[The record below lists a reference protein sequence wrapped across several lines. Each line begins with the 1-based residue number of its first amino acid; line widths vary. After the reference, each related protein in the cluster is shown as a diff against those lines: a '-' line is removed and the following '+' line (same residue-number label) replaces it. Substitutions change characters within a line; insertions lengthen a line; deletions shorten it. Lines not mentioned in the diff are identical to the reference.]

1 MEGNDIQEQTIL
13 FLARVMAINKA
24 STDAQF
30 EKFMEALDSDA
41 HDVARMFLDEI
52 RDFPKSDYSLSEYD
66 GITCSK
72 SAQG

>member
-13 FLARVMAINKA
+13 FLASVTAINKA

-41 HDVARMFLDEI
+41 HDVAQMFFDEI
-52 RDFPKSDYSLSEYD
+52 RDFPYSDYSLSEHD
-66 GITCSK
+66 VITCSK